1 VRIGRLAE
9 ARLGD
14 ALLIEGDSGVVPP
27 GLPAERFR
35 LAAPVF
41 GKAGPHRIGCACC
54 TPRGPVADALAR
66 LFLAR
71 ARGEV
76 GLFGAVLAV
85 PAGAAGA
92 AAIRAVLDT
101 DQVAASRFRL
111 AV

>member
-1 VRIGRLAE
+1 
-9 ARLGD
+9 
-14 ALLIEGDSGVVPP
+14 
-27 GLPAERFR
+27 
-35 LAAPVF
+35 
-41 GKAGPHRIGCACC
+41 
-54 TPRGPVADALAR
+54 VADALAR

>member
-71 ARGEV
+71 VRGEV